1 MLTAPLAISASP
13 RFYNPTTFIN
23 LESPLI
29 LRMLLSF
36 NHVIDVAFPDAT
48 TQFRVTRVPIVGL

>member
-1 MLTAPLAISASP
+1 LIVLREFRIEVDTSP
-13 RFYNPTTFIN
+13 FIN

-48 TQFRVTRVPIVGL
+48 TQFRVTVVPIVGL